1 MTKVC
6 IWQDNGKTKAFEACG
21 HAGYARSGIDVVCS
35 AITILVSNAVNSLEV
50 LCHEKTDVTV
60 DEKIGLIRCVFKNE
74 PSEQSQLIVDSM
86 ILGLKQIQDEYGNK
100 YIDIR
105 FEEV

>member
-1 MTKVC
+1 MT
-6 IWQDNGKTKAFEACG
+6 I
-21 HAGYARSGIDVVCS
+21 
-35 AITILVSNAVNSLEV
+35 
-50 LCHEKTDVTV
+50 
-60 DEKIGLIRCVFKNE
+60 DEKSGLIRCVFKNI
-74 PSEQSQLIVDSM
+74 PSEKSQLIVDSM

>member
-1 MTKVC
+1 MTTVR
-6 IWQDNGKTKAFEACG
+6 IWQSENRTKAFEASG
-21 HAGYARSGIDVVCS
+21 HAGDARSGIDIVCS
-35 AITILVSNAVNSLEV
+35 AISILVSNTINSLEV
-50 LCHEKTDVTV
+50 LCNEKTDVTI
-60 DEKIGLIRCVFKNE
+60 DEKSGLIRCVFKNI
-74 PSEQSQLIVDSM
+74 PSEKSQLIVDSM